1 MITGVL
7 VCVKPDDYRLHDN
20 ITYPA
25 CLIEMCCHN
34 ILFTCDQPSWS
45 RIMVLVKH
53 ETKEFRDV
61 CKHCRRRRR
70 LRPHWK
76 SLCAPYRLLHIPQL
90 LHLPVTIK
98 ESSAMSEQDFM
109 PIQNF
114 DYLEFYVGN
123 AKQAAYYFDHAWG
136 FTPIAYAGLETGARD
151 RSSYALEQGN
161 VRFVVTS
168 ALGPEG
174 EIPEHVKLHGDG
186 VKNIALRVDD
196 AERSYREATK
206 RGAQGVLEPTL
217 TKDDFG
223 LVKISSIAIYG
234 DTVLSFVERQDY
246 KGAFLPGYRALD
258 TNVPRRARP
267 AGLAAID
274 HVVGNVELGKMNEW
288 VEFYERVLGFTQL
301 IHFDD
306 RAIST
311 EYSALMSKVMQNG
324 SGRIKFPINEPAQGR
339 RKSQIEEFLDFYRG
353 PGVQHIAL
361 NTDDII
367 TTVRGLEERGV
378 EFLKTPQNYYE
389 TVLDRVGHIAE
400 DINQLAELGILVDHD
415 DEGYLLQIFSKPVVN
430 RPTVFFEVIERKG
443 ARGFGEGN
451 FKALFE
457 ALEREQELRGNL

>member
-1 MITGVL
+1 
-7 VCVKPDDYRLHDN
+7 
-20 ITYPA
+20 
-25 CLIEMCCHN
+25 
-34 ILFTCDQPSWS
+34 
-45 RIMVLVKH
+45 
-53 ETKEFRDV
+53 
-61 CKHCRRRRR
+61 
-70 LRPHWK
+70 
-76 SLCAPYRLLHIPQL
+76 
-90 LHLPVTIK
+90 
-98 ESSAMSEQDFM
+98 MSEQDFM

-114 DYLEFYVGN
+114 DYLELYVGN
-123 AKQAAYYFDHAWG
+123 AKQAAYYYSNAWG
-136 FTPIAYAGLETGARD
+136 FIPIAYAGLETGIRD
-151 RSSYALEQGN
+151 RSSYVLEQGN
-161 VRFVVTS
+161 VRLVVTS

-174 EIPEHVKLHGDG
+174 EIAEHVKLHGDG
-186 VKNIALRVDD
+186 VKTIALRVED
-196 AERSYREATK
+196 AERAYREATK
-206 RGAQGVLEPTL
+206 RDAHGLAEPL
-217 TKDDFG
+217 ALKDDYG
-223 LVKISSIAIYG
+223 IAKTASIAIYG
-234 DTVLSFVERQDY
+234 DTVLTFVERQHY
-246 KGAFLPGYRALD
+246 KGAFLPGYRAVA

-288 VEFYERVLGFTQL
+288 VAFYERVLGFTQL
-301 IHFDD
+301 VHFDD

-339 RKSQIEEFLDFYRG
+339 RKSQIEEYLDFYRG

-361 NTDDII
+361 NTSDIV

-389 TVLDRVGHIAE
+389 TVLDRVGSIAE
-400 DINQLAELGILVDHD
+400 DVQQLAELGILVDHD
-415 DEGYLLQIFSKPVVN
+415 DEGYLLQLFSKPVVN

>member
-1 MITGVL
+1 M
-7 VCVKPDDYRLHDN
+7 
-20 ITYPA
+20 A
-25 CLIEMCCHN
+25 
-34 ILFTCDQPSWS
+34 
-45 RIMVLVKH
+45 
-53 ETKEFRDV
+53 
-61 CKHCRRRRR
+61 
-70 LRPHWK
+70 
-76 SLCAPYRLLHIPQL
+76 
-90 LHLPVTIK
+90 
-98 ESSAMSEQDFM
+98 EQDFM

-123 AKQAAYYFDHAWG
+123 AKQAAYYFSNAWG
-136 FTPIAYAGLETGARD
+136 FTPIAFAGLETGLRD
-151 RSSYALEQGN
+151 RSSFVLEQGN
-161 VRFVVTS
+161 VRLVVTS

-174 EIPEHVKLHGDG
+174 EIAEHVKVHGDG
-186 VKNIALRVDD
+186 VKTIALRVED
-196 AERSYREATK
+196 AERAYREATK
-206 RGAQGVLEPTL
+206 RAAR
-217 TKDDFG
+217 G
-223 LVKISSIAIYG
+223 LVEPAAQRDDYGFAKTATIAIYG
-234 DTVLSFVERQDY
+234 DTVLTFVERQDY
-246 KGAFLPGYRALD
+246 KGAFLPGYRPIA
-258 TNVPRRARP
+258 TNLPRHART

-288 VEFYERVLGFTQL
+288 VAFYERVLGFKQL
-301 IHFDD
+301 VHFDD
-306 RAIST
+306 HAIST

-353 PGVQHIAL
+353 PGVQHIAF

-378 EFLKTPQNYYE
+378 EFLKTPGNYYE
-389 TVLDRVGHIAE
+389 TVLDRVGTIAE

-415 DEGYLLQIFSKPVVN
+415 DEGYLLQIFSKPIVN